1 MELAEGRG
9 AGGLLCGVVE
19 DDAQRHGADG
29 LAVHADLDFVGAGFL
44 EFQSLEVEDDIAG
57 DEDIFLRQPDFH
69 DGLKRADDGLTIFID
84 EGDAEFV
91 LSFVAGFEAQAKSEG
106 AGRVDDGDLPGEDLV
121 ERADDAEFA
130 VIIDGC
136 VAEGCYLDIHSSA
149 VARSWQKANGEDGWF
164 SLSWGVAGGE
174 LGGYFSV

>member
-1 MELAEGRG
+1 
-9 AGGLLCGVVE
+9 
-19 DDAQRHGADG
+19 
-29 LAVHADLDFVGAGFL
+29 VGAGFL

-69 DGLKRADDGLTIFID
+69 DGLERADDGLTIFID

-121 ERADDAEFA
+121 EGADDAEFA

-136 VAEGCYLDIHSSA
+136 VAEGCYLDIHSSV
-149 VARSWQKANGEDGWF
+149 VARSWQKANGEEGGF
-164 SLSWGVAGGE
+164 RFLGVWRSGQS
-174 LGGYFSV
+174 GGYFSV